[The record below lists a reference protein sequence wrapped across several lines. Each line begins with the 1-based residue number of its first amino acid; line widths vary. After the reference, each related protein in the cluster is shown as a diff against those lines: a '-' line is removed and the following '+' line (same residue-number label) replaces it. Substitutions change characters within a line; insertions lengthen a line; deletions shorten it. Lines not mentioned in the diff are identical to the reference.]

1 MARSSVPT
9 RLARGRRHLRQR
21 LGVGLA
27 AVSLGLA
34 LPLASGLTA
43 PAGAQQ
49 AAASRPPVDDP
60 GVMANLWE
68 WNWPSVARECTDH
81 LGPAGYGGVQ
91 VAPPQD
97 SVKRQHLGDGSDTIL
112 HPWWEVYQAVDY
124 ALTSRMGDGQQFRS
138 MVSTCRKA
146 GVKVYVDAIINH
158 TTGQGD
164 TSYGGK
170 HYTHFDYPDAGWT
183 DGDFHHKGAEC
194 PSASGGIEDFNNKRQ
209 VFNCELVGL
218 ADLDTG
224 SASVRDRLAS
234 YLNRLVRYGV
244 SGFRVDAAKHVGQ
257 TDLDAIRSRLH
268 RTADGTRP
276 YWALEVFGGGPGSLA
291 PEAFTTS
298 GDVLG
303 LDGVKQLRDAF
314 KSYPADHVGSIATLR
329 DFGSRSGLTAGSKTL
344 SFVQNHD
351 TERNGDAL
359 NYKDGATNTLAT
371 QYLLASGYGTP
382 QVYSAFRFDTNDD
395 SPPATDDGM
404 ITDTDCTGR
413 WTCFDRDPGVRALV
427 TWHNRVGSATRA
439 DWRDDG
445 ENVISFRRGR
455 GWVAFNNDPTAQQVT
470 VQTGLHRGRY
480 CDLVTGHRTASGCT
494 GTTVVVDSAG
504 RTTLSVPAKG
514 AVAVTRRR

>member
-1 MARSSVPT
+1 MRERSVP
-9 RLARGRRHLRQR
+9 ARRTHALRR

-27 AVSLGLA
+27 VAGLA
-34 LPLASGLTA
+34 LSVPVTAGGSADASPRRT
-43 PAGAQQ
+43 
-49 AAASRPPVDDP
+49 PVDDP

-68 WNWPSVARECTDH
+68 WNWPSIARECTDH

-97 SVKRQHLGDGSDTIL
+97 SVQRQHLGDGSDTVL

-124 ALTSRMGDGQQFRS
+124 ALTSRMGDGPQFRS
-138 MVSTCRKA
+138 MVSTCRRA
-146 GVKVYVDAIINH
+146 GVKVYVDAVINH

-170 HYTHFDYPDAGWT
+170 HYTHFDYPAAGWT
-183 DGDFHHKGAEC
+183 DADFHHKGVEC
-194 PSASGGIEDFNNKRQ
+194 PSATGGIEDFNNQRQ
-209 VFNCELVGL
+209 VRTCELVGL

-224 SASVRDRLAS
+224 SAAVRSRLAR
-234 YLNRLVRYGV
+234 YLNRLIRFGV
-244 SGFRVDAAKHVGQ
+244 SGFRVDAAKHIGQ
-257 TDLDAIRSRLH
+257 PDLDAIRSRLH
-268 RTADGTRP
+268 RTVDGTRP
-276 YWALEVFGGGPGSLA
+276 YWALEVFGGGPGTLS
-291 PEAFTTS
+291 PQAFTRS

-314 KSYPADHVGSIATLR
+314 KSYPTEHVGSIATLK
-329 DFGSRSGLTAGSKTL
+329 DFGARSGLTRGRKTL

-359 NYKDGATNTLAT
+359 NYQDGATNTLAT

-382 QVYSAFRFDTNDD
+382 QVYSAFRYDTADD

-404 ITDTDCTGR
+404 ITDTDCSGR
-413 WTCFDRDPGVRALV
+413 WTCFDRDRGVRALV
-427 TWHNRVGSATRA
+427 KWHNRVGSATRH

-455 GWVAFNNDPTAQQVT
+455 GWVAFNNNAVAEQRT
-470 VQTGLHRGRY
+470 VQTGLPRGRY
-480 CDLVTGHRTASGCT
+480 CDLVSGHRSGASCT
-494 GTTVVVDSAG
+494 GTVVRVGSSGHTTV
-504 RTTLSVPAKG
+504 TVPAKG
-514 AVAVTRRR
+514 AIAVTGR